1 MSAATRAAQRGRL
14 HLPIERFTL
23 KCGAQLLVSP
33 RPEASVFAVQVHL
46 RGGRAL
52 DPAGFEGLAHLTGAL
67 ATEGT
72 EQHTESELA
81 ALLEPTGGSVS
92 GSASGV
98 AGSVAGSQW
107 KLLLAC
113 LAEVL
118 TTPTYPQER
127 FERQRA
133 RLLARLTV
141 DEDDPRVQVGRVFRR
156 LIYGDTWL
164 GRPDAGTAQSVQAI
178 TREHLVEHHRQNWVA
193 SRALISVCGNVE
205 PAAVRRE
212 LNRLLGDWKPGEPF
226 ETLKLEFPERTTRV
240 GAFTADR
247 QQVHVLLGHLGIRRS
262 DPDYPALVVMD
273 HILGTGPGFT
283 NRIARRL
290 RDEQGLAYSVDAQI
304 ASSAGRQPGMFQAY
318 IGTSPD
324 NVETAIE
331 GFLAEIQRMRDTLVS
346 PKELRLAQDYL
357 TGSFVLGFE
366 RSSRRASYMALAERL
381 GLPEEHLDE
390 LPAQFA
396 AVTRKSVREAAR
408 RHLNPE
414 GLSLATGGPLEAS
427 ALEDLAKRH
436 LG

>member
-1 MSAATRAAQRGRL
+1 MSPTLQKFEQGRL
-14 HLPIERFTL
+14 HLPVERMPL

-52 DPAGFEGLAHLTGAL
+52 DPVGLEGLAHLTGAL

-72 EQHTESELA
+72 QKHSESELA
-81 ALLEPTGGSVS
+81 ALLEPTGGALS

-98 AGSVAGSQW
+98 AGSVAGVHW
-107 KLLLAC
+107 KLLLGC

-118 TTPTYPQER
+118 TAPTYPVER
-127 FERQRA
+127 FERQRS

-141 DEDDPRVQVGRVFRR
+141 DEVDPRVQVGRVFRR

-164 GRPDAGTAQSVQAI
+164 GRPDSGTAQSVRAL

-193 SRALISVCGNVE
+193 SRALISVCGNVD

-212 LNRLLGDWKPGEPF
+212 LNRLLGDWEPGEPF
-226 ETLKLEFPERTTRV
+226 GTLELEFPERATRV

-324 NVETAIE
+324 NVETAVQ
-331 GFLAEIQRMRDTLVS
+331 GFVEEIRRMRDTLVS

-381 GLPEEHLDE
+381 GLPEDHLDK
-390 LPAQFA
+390 LPGQFA
-396 AVTRKSVREAAR
+396 AVTRQDVRAAAR
-408 RHLNPE
+408 RHLHPE
-414 GLSLATGGPLEAS
+414 ALSLATGGPLEAE
-427 ALEDLAKRH
+427 ALEDLAKRQ